1 MSTSAELRATTIVA
15 GFPLLGAALV
25 SIYALTGWRSSMSG
39 GHFLAF
45 CGFGLLCFLPLFRAF
60 LATGVDILEPVFWI
74 SGLYFLYFGVDS
86 IQYAGHAQVVK
97 SLVLATC
104 GVAAFQVGYYSIT
117 RGASSYRAFEITG
130 TPGIGKAWIVYL
142 IGLTA
147 TVISIGTGNFFG
159 QYKNTNTFLAAYLG
173 GFTALRFIGFI
184 LVPSSAIDRKS
195 LRRAALLAML
205 LLVPEILIVVLTT
218 SKQLMVYPLLGLI
231 MMRHYLA
238 TRVRLISFAALALIL
253 TPVFSLLYAIRSVWY
268 FYVPSQSVSFSD
280 LGLFLRE
287 IPGQV
292 LALDASAWSSFA
304 DNSLRRFHGT
314 FSLLKILDA
323 GGEVPSGYGAYHG
336 ISYLLSILMPRF
348 IQPDKPDA
356 NYQVFFGHNFA
367 GIPSNL
373 EVMIPPTH
381 MGVFYLDYGIVGI
394 VLGQLLFGMGVA
406 GVYVLFRRFFQS
418 GCKWVLALYAY
429 VFVEMLKI
437 ETNPFELFSAGVKML
452 PLLALV
458 FWFMRS
464 RRSSA
469 VVAGR
474 QAAPVFFRV
483 VSKGSVLP

>member
-1 MSTSAELRATTIVA
+1 MAAKGAKFLISNAGLRATAMVA
-15 GFPLLGAALV
+15 SFPLLGAALV
-25 SIYALTGWRSSMSG
+25 LIYAWTGWRDSISAA
-39 GHFLAF
+39 HFLAF
-45 CGFGLLCFLPLFRAF
+45 CGLGVLCFLPLFRAF
-60 LATGVDILEPVFWI
+60 LAAEVDILEPVFWI

-97 SLVLATC
+97 SMVLAAC
-104 GVAAFQVGYYSIT
+104 GVAAFQVGYYVVT
-117 RGASSYRAFEITG
+117 RRASSYRVFERNG
-130 TPGIGKAWIVYL
+130 APGIGKAWIVYL
-142 IGLTA
+142 IGLAA
-147 TVISIGTGNFFG
+147 TVVSIATGNFFG

-184 LVPSSAIDRKS
+184 LVPSSAVDRKS

-205 LLVPEILIVVLTT
+205 LLIPEILIVVLTT

-238 TRVRLISFAALALIL
+238 KRVRLISFAALALIL

-287 IPGQV
+287 IPSQV
-292 LALDASAWSSFA
+292 LALDATAWSSFA
-304 DNSLRRFHGT
+304 ENSLRRFHGT

-367 GIPSNL
+367 GVSSNL
-373 EVMIPPTH
+373 DVMIPPTH
-381 MGVFYLDYGIVGI
+381 MGVFYLDYGIAGI
-394 VLGQLLFGMGVA
+394 VVGQLLFGMAAA
-406 GVYVLFRRFFQS
+406 GVYVLFRKFFQS
-418 GCKWVLALYAY
+418 GCKWALALYAY

-437 ETNPFELFSAGVKML
+437 ETNPFELLSAGVKML
-452 PLLALV
+452 PLLSLV

-464 RRSSA
+464 RRSSG
-469 VVAGR
+469 VFTWR
-474 QAAPVFFRV
+474 RPAPVFF
-483 VSKGSVLP
+483 P